1 MDQKKA
7 EKNKIRDLLTNLSL
21 KDDNYKKINNI
32 EDTMVNRDP

>member
-7 EKNKIRDLLTNLSL
+7 KKNKIRDLLTNPSL